1 MKFHEMAKKA
11 MEGDDGALEM
21 IVITAPKGAMKG
33 MSPMEF
39 VKKIAGDLEFG
50 GTLDDMLADNEE
62 DMSGANYAEEA
73 PQEGDMKYAAKHKM
87 IVEALDRAG
96 LGKKEAEDMAT
107 MICDKMYG
115 GEGEDMGEE
124 DTGDAPSMS

>member
-1 MKFHEMAKKA
+1 MMKFHEMAKKA
-11 MEGDDGALEM
+11 MDGDGEALEM

-33 MSPMEF
+33 MDPLDF

-50 GTLDDMLADNEE
+50 GSLDDMVAGADE
-62 DMSGANYAEEA
+62 DMSSANYAEEA

-96 LGKKEAEDMAT
+96 FGKKEAEDMAT
-107 MICDKMYG
+107 MICDQMYG
-115 GEGEDMGEE
+115 GGESEE
-124 DTGDAPSMS
+124 DTSDMPSKD